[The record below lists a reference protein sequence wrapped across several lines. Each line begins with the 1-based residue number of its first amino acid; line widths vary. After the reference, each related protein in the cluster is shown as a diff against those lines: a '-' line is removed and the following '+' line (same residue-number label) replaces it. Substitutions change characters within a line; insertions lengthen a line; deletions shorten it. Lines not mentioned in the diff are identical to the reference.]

1 MARFSERNR
10 EGGATKSG
18 FHVAG
23 KSSTSGDIA
32 ERYATA
38 LFELAEETGTL
49 DTIESDLTALGA
61 MIDESADLAKFIRSP
76 LYSREEH
83 TRALEAI
90 LKKSGANELTQ
101 QFIGTV
107 AQHRR
112 LFVLPDMITSFK
124 QMLAKKRGQMSAKVE
139 SAHPLSEAQLDHIK
153 QVLKG
158 QLGSDVALETSVDP
172 ELLGGLV
179 VRVGSRMIDSSIR
192 TKLNRLQLNL
202 KEAS

>member
-1 MARFSERNR
+1 
-10 EGGATKSG
+10 
-18 FHVAG
+18 VAG
-23 KSSTSGDIA
+23 KNSTTGDIA

-38 LFELAEETGTL
+38 LFELADETGTL
-49 DTIESDLTALGA
+49 DTVAGDLKGLAA
-61 MIDESADLAKFIRSP
+61 MIEESADLLKFIRSP
-76 LYSREEH
+76 LYSRGEH

-90 LKKSGANELTQ
+90 LSKSGASDLTN
-101 QFIGTV
+101 QFVGTV

-112 LFVLPDMITSFK
+112 LFVLRDIIKSYA
-124 QMLAKKRGQMSAKVE
+124 QMLAKKRGQVSALVA
-139 SAHPLSEAQLDHIK
+139 SAHPLSDAQLNEIK

-172 ELLGGLV
+172 SLLGGLV
-179 VRVGSRMIDSSIR
+179 VRVGSRMIDSSLR